1 MTENPEH
8 VVIALSADCLNGR
21 MTSILAEDS
30 SIHNPDIFL
39 FTNVAI
45 D

>member
-1 MTENPEH
+1 MTENPERI
-8 VVIALSADCLNGR
+8 VIALSPDCLNGR
-21 MTSILAEDS
+21 MTSILAEDW
-30 SIHNPDIFL
+30 SIHNPNIFL